1 MTCIWS
7 SRHRAPYMYLEFQH
21 RAPCMYLEFQTKRNL
36 HVSGVPELAV
46 PGNQSHLDLARRF
59 LIPVPLRVVV
69 VLVPDLVMSDP
80 LQGVRP
86 SHGDHPLHYGH
97 VVERHLDKLP
107 LIVVLGTPATL
118 M

>member
-1 MTCIWS
+1 
-7 SRHRAPYMYLEFQH
+7 
-21 RAPCMYLEFQTKRNL
+21 MYLEFQTQSTLHVSGVSTQSTL
-36 HVSGVPELAV
+36 HVSGVPDKEQLACIWSSRTCC
-46 PGNQSHLDLARRF
+46 NQSHLDLARRF